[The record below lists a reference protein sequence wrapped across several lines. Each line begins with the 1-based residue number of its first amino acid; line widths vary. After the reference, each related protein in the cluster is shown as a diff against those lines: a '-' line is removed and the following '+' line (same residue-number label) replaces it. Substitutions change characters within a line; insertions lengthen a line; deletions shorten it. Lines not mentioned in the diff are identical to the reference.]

1 MIARLPRLLTALP
14 ALLALTTP
22 VHADEVMAAVAANFT
37 NPAQEIAALF
47 TAETGHE
54 VTLSFGPSGQFY
66 TQITQGAPF
75 EVFLSADAARPAKA
89 IDEGFGVPG
98 SAFTYARGKLVLWS
112 ADPHTVTGPEAL
124 QAAPEH
130 VAIADPS
137 SAPYGAAAMEVL
149 AALGLNDALQDKIIT
164 GKSIAQAYQFT
175 ASGNAPLGFV
185 AMSQVAGDTS
195 GSSWVVPG
203 DLYSPIKQDAVLL
216 TPGAND
222 PAAQAFLDFLKT
234 EAATAI
240 IVKYGYETAE

>member
-14 ALLALTTP
+14 ALLALTAP
-22 VHADEVMAAVAANFT
+22 VQADEVMAAVAANFT
-37 NPAQEIAALF
+37 KPAQEIAALF

-75 EVFLSADAARPAKA
+75 EVFLSADAARPTKA
-89 IDEGFGVPG
+89 IEEGFGVPG
-98 SAFTYARGKLVLWS
+98 SAFTYAQGKLVLWS
-112 ADPHTVTGPEAL
+112 TDPNTVTGPEAL

-149 AALGLNDALQDKIIT
+149 AALGLSDALKDKIIT

-195 GSSWVVPG
+195 GSSWVVPA

-240 IVKYGYETAE
+240 IVKYGYETGE